1 MGYRKIPTIH
11 TLDEI
16 EGETGLVVKIKSIKF
31 GKVRRLMALADEDTD
46 ESLTEMF
53 DQLLE
58 NLVSWNLED
67 EHGTPVPM
75 TKEGLEDQETD
86 FIMTILDSWIEKM
99 TKPSADLGKDSSSG
113 PQFPGRPVTMEV
125 L

>member
-11 TLDEI
+11 VLDEV
-16 EGETGLVVKIKSIKF
+16 ENEDGLVVKIKSLKF
-31 GKVRRLMALADEDTD
+31 GKVRRLMALTDEDSDDSLD
-46 ESLTEMF
+46 EVFNE
-53 DQLLE
+53 LLD
-58 NLVSWNLED
+58 NLVSWNLETED
-67 EHGTPVPM
+67 GTPVPL

-86 FIMTILDSWIEKM
+86 FIMALIDAWIAKM

-113 PQFPGRPVTMEV
+113 PQFPGRPVTMEA